1 MAWEGAWAGVGS
13 VPGLDHPFPHA
24 LPSVTSAPLAQPP
37 TLWGG
42 VRLLPGQGWASKSH
56 VF

>member
-1 MAWEGAWAGVGS
+1 MAWGGAWASVGS
-13 VPGLDHPFPHA
+13 VPGLGPPFPHA
-24 LPSVTSAPLAQPP
+24 LPLVTFALLAQPP

-42 VRLLPGQGWASKSH
+42 VRLPPGQGWASKSC